1 MTTDANEAPAPIVVV
16 GVSPRSGSPAALQWA
31 ARAAAAS
38 GAHLRAVMA
47 WRAPRPPGAPGVHPP
62 AVARTGAD
70 NPEGEAQERLE
81 RFVAAALGDGHN
93 AEHVVAHGGAVS
105 VLLAA
110 AVDADLLVI
119 DSPRAAKL
127 ADFSAKL
134 VAPRLIYRAACP
146 VVVMPANPIGSFGA
160 GRRSAL
166 GTAVGRFAG
175 AVARSAGSAGRA
187 GIPPLPVTTPPTAGS
202 VPDADQRA

>member
-1 MTTDANEAPAPIVVV
+1 MTTDPNDAPAPIVVV

-31 ARAAAAS
+31 ARAAVTS

-62 AVARTGAD
+62 AVSRTGAD
-70 NPEGEAQERLE
+70 DPEREARERLE
-81 RFVAAALGDGHN
+81 RFVATALGEDHN
-93 AEHVVAHGGAVS
+93 VESVVAHGGAVG

-110 AVDADLLVI
+110 AVDADLVVV

-146 VVVMPANPIGSFGA
+146 VVVMPANAIGAFGA
-160 GRRSAL
+160 GRLSGL

-175 AVARSAGSAGRA
+175 AVARSAGTAGRA
-187 GIPPLPVTTPPTAGS
+187 GIPPLPVTTTPPAAGS
-202 VPDADQRA
+202 DPDVD

>member
-1 MTTDANEAPAPIVVV
+1 MTTDAQEAPAPTVVV

-31 ARAAAAS
+31 ARAAVTS
-38 GAHLRAVMA
+38 GAHVRAVMA

-62 AVARTGAD
+62 AVSRTGAD
-70 NPEGEAQERLE
+70 NPEREAQARLE
-81 RFVAAALGDGHN
+81 GFVAAALGDDHN
-93 AEHVVAHGGAVS
+93 VEHVVAHGGAVS

-110 AVDADLLVI
+110 AADADLLVV
-119 DSPRAAKL
+119 DSPRVAKL

-160 GRRSAL
+160 GRRSGF

-175 AVARSAGSAGRA
+175 AVARSAGTAGRA
-187 GIPPLPVTTPPTAGS
+187 GIPPIPVT
-202 VPDADQRA
+202 DADPDSGH

>member
-1 MTTDANEAPAPIVVV
+1 MTTGPNEAPAPVVVV

-38 GAHLRAVMA
+38 GARLRAVMA

-62 AVARTGAD
+62 AVSRTGVD
-70 NPEGEAQERLE
+70 DPEREAQERLE
-81 RFVAAALGDGHN
+81 RFVATALGDDHTVEPV
-93 AEHVVAHGGAVS
+93 AAHGGAVN

-110 AVDADLLVI
+110 AVDADLLVV

-146 VVVMPANPIGSFGA
+146 VVVMPANPVGVFGA
-160 GRRSAL
+160 GRLSGF

-175 AVARSAGSAGRA
+175 AVARSAGTAGRP
-187 GIPPLPVTTPPTAGS
+187 GIPPVPVTPAPTAGS
-202 VPDADQRA
+202 DPEAG